1 MSTKTHPALP
11 CLGRACRYSFLG
23 AMPAMEIIACQ
34 NQVTV
39 LDHVK
44 GTRKITTEADPMLV
58 GITGGGEGGLAG
70 WGRGFR
76 T

>member
-1 MSTKTHPALP
+1 
-11 CLGRACRYSFLG
+11 
-23 AMPAMEIIACQ
+23 MPAMEIIACQ

-58 GITGGGEGGLAG
+58 GITGGGGAGGLAR
-70 WGRGFR
+70 RGGDFR